1 MAHPEVFE
9 GTWEELAAHA
19 EAFKG
24 RKLRLIVLP
33 GAAETTAASGTDE
46 LRLREAAARLFA
58 EADGIERAPGTPSSD
73 PYKATFGEII
83 AEKHR
88 KMGLQL

>member
-1 MAHPEVFE
+1 MAHLEVFE
-9 GTWEELAAHA
+9 GTWEELAVHA
-19 EAFKG
+19 ETFKG

-33 GAAETTAASGTDE
+33 VAAETTDSVTDE

-58 EADGIERAPGTPSSD
+58 EADRIEREPGTPSSD
-73 PYKATFGEII
+73 PYKAAFGEII

-88 KMGLQL
+88 NMGLRL

>member
-1 MAHPEVFE
+1 MAHLEVFE

-19 EAFKG
+19 ETFKG

-33 GAAETTAASGTDE
+33 VTTATTDSVSDE

-58 EADGIERAPGTPSSD
+58 EADRLERQPGTPSSD
-73 PYKATFGEII
+73 PYKAAFGEII

-88 KMGLQL
+88 KMGLRL